1 LSLKWYKTANYICQL
16 KFAIKAK
23 IIYLKDFFY
32 LLNSRERNMTEK
44 EKTNNNSDI
53 KLSLSET
60 VEIIGR
66 LKEALD
72 VKSDGQLAKYLGI
85 TRQNIGAA
93 RKRDDVPPGWI
104 YKVAELSGCSMDWLR
119 FGRGPKVRMEY
130 TAEGS
135 TPKGEL
141 SSQASPYKLQV
152 SWQPRPADEL
162 QSDEDIPGFG
172 AAVEMLARIY
182 SSEDQLMIGTINAN
196 IRAFCEAIDRKQHDQ
211 SSTEELINLKKRLAT
226 IKKQLKGDRP
236 A

>member
-1 LSLKWYKTANYICQL
+1 MVN
-16 KFAIKAK
+16 
-23 IIYLKDFFY
+23 
-32 LLNSRERNMTEK
+32 NENRNK
-44 EKTNNNSDI
+44 NNKL

-60 VEIIGR
+60 EEIIGR

-119 FGRGPKVRMEY
+119 FGHGPKIRMEY

-135 TPKGEL
+135 KPKGEL
-141 SSQASPYKLQV
+141 SSQAAPYKLQV
-152 SWQPRPADEL
+152 SWQPQSADEL
-162 QSDEDIPGFG
+162 QSDENIPGFG

-182 SSEDQLMIGTINAN
+182 SSEDQLMISTINAN
-196 IRAFCEAIDRKQHDQ
+196 IRAFCEAIDHKQHDQ
-211 SSTEELINLKKRLAT
+211 SSTRELMNLKKRLAT
-226 IKKQLKGDRP
+226 IENQLKRDKQ

>member
-1 LSLKWYKTANYICQL
+1 
-16 KFAIKAK
+16 
-23 IIYLKDFFY
+23 
-32 LLNSRERNMTEK
+32 MTEK
-44 EKTNNNSDI
+44 EKTNNNNKM

-60 VEIIGR
+60 EEIIGR
-66 LKEALD
+66 LKEVLD

-119 FGRGPKVRMEY
+119 FGHGPKVRVEY
-130 TAEGS
+130 TAAES
-135 TPKGEL
+135 KPKGEL
-141 SSQASPYKLQV
+141 SSQSSPYKLQV
-152 SWQPRPADEL
+152 SWQPRRSDEL
-162 QSDEDIPGFG
+162 QSGEDIPGFG

-182 SSEDQLMIGTINAN
+182 SSEDQLMINTINAN

-211 SSTEELINLKKRLAT
+211 STTKELINLKKRLAT
-226 IKKQLKGDRP
+226 IEKQLKPDKS

>member
-1 LSLKWYKTANYICQL
+1 M
-16 KFAIKAK
+16 AK
-23 IIYLKDFFY
+23 
-32 LLNSRERNMTEK
+32 EEK
-44 EKTNNNSDI
+44 SNNNNNME
-53 KLSLSET
+53 LSLSET
-60 VEIIGR
+60 EEIIGR
-66 LKEALD
+66 LKEVLN

-93 RKRDDVPPGWI
+93 RKRDDVPPGWV

-119 FGRGPKVRMEY
+119 FGHGPKVRVEY
-130 TAEGS
+130 TSAGS
-135 TPKGEL
+135 KPKGEL

-172 AAVEMLARIY
+172 SAVEMLARIY
-182 SSEDQLMIGTINAN
+182 SSEDQLMISTINAN

-211 SSTEELINLKKRLAT
+211 SSTKALINLKKRLAM
-226 IKKQLKGDRP
+226 IEDQLKRDKP